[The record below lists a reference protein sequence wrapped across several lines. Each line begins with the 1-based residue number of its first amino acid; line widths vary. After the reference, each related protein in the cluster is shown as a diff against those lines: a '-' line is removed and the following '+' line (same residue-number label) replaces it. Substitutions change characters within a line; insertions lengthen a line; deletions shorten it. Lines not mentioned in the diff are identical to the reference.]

1 MSRIYSR
8 RISWTPEVIPEVKE
22 RNLKELVEMLASGKL
37 KPRKPE
43 VYPISQ
49 YMDAYSKVAGRQVIG
64 KICLDPTSK
73 L

>member
-1 MSRIYSR
+1 M
-8 RISWTPEVIPEVKE
+8 KE